1 MEFVEPLRT
10 QEELDAMNYY
20 FKSRCERDYLLFYM
34 GINVAFR
41 ISDLL
46 GLKVG
51 DVRGRDKVRRRE
63 MNVNVNIK
71 MYKSDKIKMYNYSKL
86 T

>member
-1 MEFVEPLRT
+1 MQWIIILKAGASVIT
-10 QEELDAMNYY
+10 
-20 FKSRCERDYLLFYM
+20 LLYYM

-51 DVRGRDKVRRRE
+51 DVRNRDKIRRRE
-63 MNVNVNIK
+63 MKTGKLREMVVLPK
-71 MYKSDKIKMYNYSKL
+71 LKRVLDEYCMDKERWRIL
-86 T
+86 V

>member
-20 FKSRCERDYLLFYM
+20 FKSRSERDYLLYYM

-51 DVRGRDKVRRRE
+51 DVIRLEDVR
-63 MNVNVNIK
+63 
-71 MYKSDKIKMYNYSKL
+71 
-86 T
+86 